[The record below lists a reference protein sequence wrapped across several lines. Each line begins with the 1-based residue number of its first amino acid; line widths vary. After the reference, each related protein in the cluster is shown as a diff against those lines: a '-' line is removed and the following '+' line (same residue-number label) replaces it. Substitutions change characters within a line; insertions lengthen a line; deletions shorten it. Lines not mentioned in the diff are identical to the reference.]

1 MTVHFE
7 DIQGETQVPRFW
19 AVLEFTNGDLFY
31 VWARSCPTLCNP
43 LDCSPL
49 PALCCLTGCQL
60 WAVCTQSCIQQIIV
74 CAQSCVT
81 LCNPM
86 DCSPPGASV
95 WNSSRQEYWSGLPFP
110 TPGDLPDPGVEPVSL
125 ASSTLAGEFFTTAAA
140 AKWLQLCPILC
151 NPIDGSPPGSSVPG
165 ILQARTPEWG
175 CQFLLQCMHA
185 C

>member
-7 DIQGETQVPRFW
+7 DLQGESQVPRFW

-110 TPGDLPDPGVEPVSL
+110 TPGDLPDPGIKPASPSNLLHCRQILYHWTTRGGGEELISSEPTVFLGGQVSPYL
-125 ASSTLAGEFFTTAAA
+125 SISLPT
-140 AKWLQLCPILC
+140 
-151 NPIDGSPPGSSVPG
+151 
-165 ILQARTPEWG
+165 
-175 CQFLLQCMHA
+175 
-185 C
+185 